1 MSRHSS
7 IRVGSSFFAV
17 AAFLFSAGIARA
29 EDLPRVTGAEVQPL
43 LAQAS
48 RLNEAL
54 AFLGSGLLPED
65 VERIKKLRDAPMREE
80 VAESLQKIL
89 DPYCLAMVRINP
101 EARVSVLRG
110 PARAVLM
117 RGGWKSFLIKVHNE
131 AGISPELGVESPNA
145 LPLLHRSTGAKRT
158 GPENL
163 ISPGEVANR
172 FLELALYGR
181 APLLRN
187 LSGVKLEY
195 AVLQVYSRDEGK
207 REAKIGFHV
216 GAGTQDVG
224 FRNAVD
230 ILFDCQPSVKVVFRV
245 KDHDGSPA
253 MASFTITDGIERIV
267 DDPVMNPFPPDY
279 RLALALRQPWDM
291 MQGPERARVPVA
303 PMLGKRLIGVYP
315 LPSRRVATDEYPD
328 FFFHAQVYR
337 SDGEHVYL
345 PPGSYDVQF
354 TRGPE
359 YLSQTMRITIPSGV
373 KSYEVPFTLKRWTNL
388 AGLGWYSADHHVHA
402 AGCSH
407 YESPQ
412 EGVDPQHMWRQ
423 ALGEDLNVA
432 CVLAW
437 GPSWYHQKQF
447 FEGKP
452 NALSTRKNLMRYDV
466 EVSGFPSSH
475 AGHVV
480 LLRLKEDDY
489 PETTKVEEWPSWT
502 LPVLQWARSQGGAVG
517 YAHSGSGLA
526 PLEPTDKLPN
536 YVVPQMN
543 GIGANEYI
551 VTVAHGAVDFYSAGD
566 TPPLFELNMWY
577 HTLNAGFR
585 TRLSGETDFPCIFDD
600 RVGMG
605 RSYAKLEG
613 ALDFDRYVQ
622 RIVEGRSYVSE
633 GRSHIIDFTVNGLE
647 LGARQS
653 QLDLD
658 RPQSVKIKA
667 KVAAYLPEEQDALGA
682 AIAARPQNQPP
693 FWDLERAR
701 IGKTRKVP
709 VELVVNGEAVA
720 RTEVVAGGAWSDV
733 EFEHRI
739 DRSSWIALRIL
750 PSSHTNPVFAL
761 VGGKPIRASKASAE
775 WCRKAV
781 DRCWTMKEPRI
792 RTEEKRH
799 AEAAYNQARQIYDRI
814 IQESEP

>member
-1 MSRHSS
+1 MKRHSS
-7 IRVGSSFFAV
+7 VFV
-17 AAFLFSAGIARA
+17 AGVFLALGTARA
-29 EDLPRVTGAEVQPL
+29 EELPKVTGAEIQPL
-43 LAQAS
+43 VAQAS
-48 RLNEAL
+48 RLTEAL
-54 AFLGSGLLPED
+54 SFLGSGLNPAD
-65 VERIKKLRDAPMREE
+65 VERINKLRDAPMRED

-89 DPYCLAMVRINP
+89 DPYCLALVHINP
-101 EARVSVLRG
+101 EARVQVHRG
-110 PARAVLM
+110 PAKAVLM
-117 RGGWKSFLIKVHNE
+117 RGGWTSFLVKVHNE
-131 AGISPELGVESPNA
+131 AAVTAELAVESPNA

-158 GPENL
+158 APENV
-163 ISPGEVANR
+163 ISPGEAANR
-172 FLELALYGR
+172 FLELAMYGR
-181 APLLRN
+181 RPLLRN

-216 GAGTQDVG
+216 GQETQDLG

-267 DDPVMNPFPPDY
+267 DDPKVNPFSPDY
-279 RLALALRQPWDM
+279 RLSLALRQPWDLM
-291 MQGPERARVPVA
+291 RGGDRGRPGIAEPPV
-303 PMLGKRLIGVYP
+303 GKRLIGVYP

-337 SDGEHVYL
+337 SDGEHVSL
-345 PPGSYDVQF
+345 PPGSYDIQF

-359 YLSQTMRITIPSGV
+359 YLAQTKRITIPPGV
-373 KSYEVPFTLKRWTNL
+373 KTHEVAFQLNRWTNL

-407 YESPQ
+407 YESPA

-447 FEGKP
+447 FEGKTH
-452 NALSTRKNLMRYDV
+452 ALSTKQNLMRYDV

-502 LPVLQWARSQGGAVG
+502 LPVLQWARSQGSAVG
-517 YAHSGSGLA
+517 YAHSGAGLA

-536 YVVPQMN
+536 YVIPRLD

-566 TPPLFELNMWY
+566 TPSQWELNMWY

-605 RSYAKLEG
+605 RSYAKLDG
-613 ALDFDRYVQ
+613 GLDFDRYVQ
-622 RIVEGRSYVSE
+622 KIVEGRSYVSE
-633 GRSHIIDFTVNGLE
+633 GRSHVIDFTVNGLE
-647 LGARQS
+647 LGTRQS

-658 RPQSVKIKA
+658 RPQSVTIKA

-682 AIAARPQNQPP
+682 VIAARPQNQPP
-693 FWDLERAR
+693 YWDIERAR

-720 RTEVVAGGAWSDV
+720 RTEVVANGTWTEVS
-733 EFEHRI
+733 FEHRI
-739 DRSSWIALRIL
+739 DRSSWLALRIL
-750 PSSHTNPVFAL
+750 PSSHTNPIFTL
-761 VGGKPIRASKASAE
+761 IGGQPIRASKASAE

-781 DRCWTMKEPRI
+781 DRCWTTKEPRI
-792 RTEEKRH
+792 RPEEKRD
-799 AEAAYNQARQIYDRI
+799 AEAAYNKARQVYDRI